1 MKPFPPLFLSWPT
14 RRVLHV
20 LAGLCL
26 GLALSPSQAAPKP
39 RAVYLDREQQC
50 QPQPL
55 PAMVLHLSGDAW
67 KLDARG
73 GESPLVEG
81 MPLEE
86 GEGVRTAHNAFVS
99 LLLGDGSRIV
109 LPSSSAIRLHV
120 EESLVIPQVIL
131 EQGQVESYVIKR
143 PSAQDR
149 LQIRTALGILGVRG
163 THFRTS
169 SETDGARL
177 EVLDG
182 QVVVSRDTR
191 ADPARRTRVASPDDA
206 VAVGPR
212 QGLKIRAEGKLA
224 PVQLLSAPRLA
235 GQDGQRGTAALWRLF
250 LDPLPGA
257 QRYRAQVAGD
267 RQFLDIRQESYSGTP
282 ELRFTDLPGAYY
294 HVRLSAF
301 DAQGLE
307 GESAVYDI
315 LYLPGATH
323 ARLP

>member
-1 MKPFPPLFLSWPT
+1 MSPFPALSRLRPT
-14 RRVLHV
+14 RSALRI

-26 GLALSPSQAAPKP
+26 GLALNPLQAAPKP
-39 RAVYLDREQQC
+39 PAEFLDREQQC

-55 PAMVLHLSGDAW
+55 PATVLHLSGEAW

-73 GESPLVEG
+73 GEIKLVEG

-120 EESLVIPQVIL
+120 EKTLTIPQVIL

-143 PSAQDR
+143 RSAQDR

-169 SETDGARL
+169 SDTDGARL

-182 QVVVSRDTR
+182 QVVVTR
-191 ADPARRTRVASPDDA
+191 ADLAAPARKPRAAVPDET
-206 VAVGPR
+206 VAVGAR
-212 QGLKIRAEGKLA
+212 QGLKIRPEGKLA
-224 PVQLLSAPRLA
+224 PVDLLPAPRLA
-235 GQDGQRGTAALWRLF
+235 GQDGQRGTAALWRLL

-257 QRYRAQVAGD
+257 QRYRAQVAND
-267 RQFLDIRQESYSGTP
+267 RQFLKIRQESFSDTP
-282 ELRFTDLPGAYY
+282 QLTFSDLPGAYY

-301 DAQGLE
+301 DDQGLE
-307 GESAVYDI
+307 GESAIYDI
-315 LYLPGATH
+315 LYLPGTVH
-323 ARLP
+323 AQLP